1 MVTWKRALLTVLMA
15 LGAIACFSS
24 TARANTLVGG
34 NITANTTWT
43 TANSPYEV
51 TSQVVVYNTAR
62 LTIQPGVTV
71 LFHTGTGLVI
81 GYYNYDYSQ
90 AGTNAERGQ
99 IAVNG
104 TSASPVLFTAASGV
118 AGSWKGVALG
128 AATDY
133 GGLLPVLS
141 YVIIEKA
148 GQAQTLG
155 GTVGATSANLMMF
168 ATTVQLNNA
177 TISQGSNIGI
187 YSNGSTPNVRNSIV
201 AYNTGAGLQAT
212 GGAPS
217 FTFGDVFSNG
227 ANVGWAAGASS
238 KTLDPQFTSYIG
250 GDYRLNPGSPCIDAG
265 TSATGLAYLGLAPD
279 MGAVEYGAAINCANP
294 SVPNGSPCND
304 GNACTQSDVCQN
316 QQCVGNNP
324 IVCVGSDQCHAAG
337 LCNPANGACSNP
349 AKADGSACSDSN
361 ACTQTDTCQSGTCA
375 GANPVACAAI
385 DQCHSPGSCA
395 AATGVCSN
403 PVIGTGV
410 YATYYRDFDADGYG
424 NPAVTTQACA
434 KPPGYVI

>member
-1 MVTWKRALLTVLMA
+1 MVTWKRALLTALMA

-104 TSASPVLFTAASGV
+104 TSASPVLFTAAS
-118 AGSWKGVALG
+118 GVALG

-250 GDYRLNPGSPCIDAG
+250 GDHRLNPGSPCIDAG